1 MTSAIS
7 GKVYDLLIKKG
18 LVSEEDL
25 KKAREVCSKE
35 GGKLSDILVRMGV
48 VSKDDLLTAL
58 SEGLGFP
65 LIDLSRFRIPD
76 ETLNLIPKKIA
87 LQYQIL
93 PVSRIG
99 HLLTIAMVDPLNI
112 FALDDIKAITKMK
125 ISPVLAGEDDI
136 REALS
141 KCYEKSADQAINEIV
156 DNIETASMEMVSE
169 KDEGISSGDLLRIAE
184 EVPVVKFTNLIL
196 SRAVKDRSSDILIE
210 PMEGNSRVR
219 YRIDGVLTEA
229 MFPPKKFHHAIISR
243 LKVMSNL
250 NIAERRLPQ
259 DGRFRIKIEGRYIDF
274 RISTIP
280 SSLGEKVALRILDK
294 QQAMIDLD
302 KLGFKEREKEKLREA
317 SEKPHGMILVCGPTG
332 CGKTTTL
339 YSILKHVDDPGKNLV
354 TVEDPVEYELKG
366 INQVSVIE
374 EIGLTFAG
382 CLRSILRQDPDVIM
396 VGEIRDFDTVDIAIK
411 SALTGHMVLSTLHTN
426 TAAGSIVRMIN
437 MGVEPFLIA
446 ASVELIAAQRLVR
459 VLCPECKESYIPDRE
474 IAERYKLF
482 DKSGNIATIFKTKG
496 CKRCINTGYKGRIGL
511 IECIKMTPKI
521 RDNFYG
527 EIQENTIKRI
537 AREEGMVTLR
547 ESGIENVI
555 HGVTS
560 LEEVLRTTVEDRDEN

>member
-280 SSLGEKVALRILDK
+280 SCLGEKVALRILDK

-302 KLGFKEREKEKLREA
+302 KLGFKERDKERLREA

-482 DKSGNIATIFKTKG
+482 DKSGNIATIFKPKG
-496 CKRCINTGYKGRIGL
+496 CKRCINTGYKGRVGL
-511 IECIKMTPKI
+511 IECIKMTPKV

-527 EIQENTIKRI
+527 EVQENTIKRI

-560 LEEVLRTTVEDRDEN
+560 LEEVLRTTVEDRDGN